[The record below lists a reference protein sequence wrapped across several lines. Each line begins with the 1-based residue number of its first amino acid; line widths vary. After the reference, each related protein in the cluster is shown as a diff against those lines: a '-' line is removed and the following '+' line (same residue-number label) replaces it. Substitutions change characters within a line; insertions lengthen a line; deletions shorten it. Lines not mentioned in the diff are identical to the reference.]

1 MALSR
6 GSLRVGVTHHRARR
20 SPDFPRPRTSAGT
33 RLPGRLVRPG
43 SYARESLPCAGPGRG
58 VRKLSAPPA
67 GPDAAARDNGRV
79 LMLLPPSE
87 TKTRPADGSAPLDP
101 STLTH
106 PELAR
111 ARETMLRAARR
122 TAEGRDGGERLGV
135 PASSPELVA
144 RMAAIHEEPAGP
156 ALSVYSGVLYDQL
169 SAGAVIPED
178 RRVLVMS
185 ALLGVVDAAGDHV
198 PAYRLS
204 AGSRV
209 QRLGAAGPWW
219 SAHLKPLR
227 TRLLEETGAGPSPL
241 VVDSRSGA
249 YRSMLPLRS
258 GHGARVLQV
267 APVQERGGV
276 RKVISHDAKRYRG
289 IVTRELIA
297 APELPGDA
305 DALVDLLR
313 ERLAAVQGVAGAP
326 LGVELDGDQLVVVDP
341 VG

>member
-1 MALSR
+1 ME
-6 GSLRVGVTHHRARR
+6 H
-20 SPDFPRPRTSAGT
+20 
-33 RLPGRLVRPG
+33 
-43 SYARESLPCAGPGRG
+43 
-58 VRKLSAPPA
+58 
-67 GPDAAARDNGRV
+67 
-79 LMLLPPSE
+79 
-87 TKTRPADGSAPLDP
+87 RPAIPKGSSVIFIVVKFKVKPDWSDRWLGLVQDFTQATRQEPGNLWFDWSRSVEDP
-101 STLTH
+101 N
-106 PELAR
+106 EF
-111 ARETMLRAARR
+111 
-122 TAEGRDGGERLGV
+122 
-135 PASSPELVA
+135 
-144 RMAAIHEEPAGP
+144 
-156 ALSVYSGVLYDQL
+156 
-169 SAGAVIPED
+169 
-178 RRVLVMS
+178 VLVE
-185 ALLGVVDAAGDHV
+185 AFKDDAAGDHV

-219 SAHLKPLR
+219 STHLKPLR
-227 TRLLEETGAGPSPL
+227 TRLLEETGAGSSPL

-313 ERLAAVQGVAGAP
+313 ERLAAVPGVAGAP